1 MDSRTAVRVVVR
13 DYLGSQPD
21 VDPEE
26 LEVVFDDVYDTLER
40 RFAEGGE
47 AERGAV
53 DDGLPFDAS
62 LVSGTVISMTCF
74 VAMALLTA
82 AIKAEGKSLAKR
94 MLDRIEEKLTRQTG
108 KPKMVHD
115 IRRRI
120 EHILDEL

>member
-1 MDSRTAVRVVVR
+1 MDSRTAVRGVVR

-21 VDPEE
+21 EDPEE

-40 RFAEGGE
+40 RFAERDEG
-47 AERGAV
+47 ERGAAT
-53 DDGLPFDAS
+53 DGLPFDTG

-82 AIKAEGKSLAKR
+82 AIKAESKSLAKR
-94 MLDRIEEKLTRQTG
+94 MLDRIEEKLTHQTG
-108 KPKMVHD
+108 KPKMVCD